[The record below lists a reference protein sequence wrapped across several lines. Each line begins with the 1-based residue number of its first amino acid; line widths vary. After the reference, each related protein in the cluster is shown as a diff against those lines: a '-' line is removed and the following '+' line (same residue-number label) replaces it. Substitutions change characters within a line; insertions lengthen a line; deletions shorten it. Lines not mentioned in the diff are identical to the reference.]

1 MQHLLFGNW
10 KNLESWRTKVIK
22 KVLKKKMNTWYLAT
36 KKNFFGSY
44 QYKQDCVEAAQN
56 IGETDQKP
64 TRIQEGFYQLKDLY
78 IIHERHLKTQGF
90 EWILDRRKKSENP
103 PTIKRKTKQQKEA
116 EKQQAIAAAQ
126 EKFFGGITK
135 EEALEIFK
143 ALALLAQ
150 FPGAKPPEPIN
161 RCEVIWQSTMKV
173 GDSLDKQVFSVQV
186 SYKGLMFI
194 YTFNKERAI
203 QLPDSGFMNMDSW
216 DYQELLLT
224 NRVLEGI
231 K

>member
-1 MQHLLFGNW
+1 MWH
-10 KNLESWRTKVIK
+10 
-22 KVLKKKMNTWYLAT
+22 LAT
-36 KKNFFGSY
+36 NKNYFGSY
-44 QYKQDCVEAAQN
+44 KYKYDCVEAAQN
-56 IGETDQKP
+56 ICETEQNPIK
-64 TRIQEGFYQLKDLY
+64 IQDGFYSLKDFY
-78 IIHERHLKTQGF
+78 IIHERHLKEQGF
-90 EWILDRRKKSENP
+90 EWILDRRKRSENP
-103 PTIKRKTKQQKEA
+103 LPIKPRKTKQQKEA
-116 EKQQAIAAAQ
+116 EKQQAIAAAH

-161 RCEVIWQSTMKV
+161 GCKVIWESTMKV

-194 YTFNKERAI
+194 YTANKERAI
-203 QLPDSGFMNMDSW
+203 QLPNSTFMNMDSW